1 MSARKVLALL
11 SGSGLGAWAVPQAAY
26 ARYPWEFPTPVTP
39 IAKETLWVHNIF
51 LGFISIVFVVVLSV
65 MLYSLFFH
73 RKSRGAKPANFTA
86 PRTKLQFALSIIPFL
101 ILAFVDYVV
110 MGIPAYH
117 AVLASANTRSGA
129 KMVVK
134 VTGMQWKWQY
144 QYPGLHIKYYSTIS
158 TPQAQIHD
166 LARKNPH
173 FLRQVNHPLVLPVN
187 EKIRVILMSKDV
199 IHSWWVPAF
208 GVKEDSIP
216 GFLRETWLK
225 IDKPGVYRG
234 QCAELCGVGHAFM
247 PVVVDAV
254 SDDQFKQWVGQ
265 EQARERAQ
273 KAEEAAAT
281 SVTYTEA
288 QLVARGQKVFTGNCA
303 ACHQPSGMGIPGT
316 FPPISAG
323 HPFSAAPAM
332 IAKLRSRGFI
342 TPAGRIVEGPVANH
356 IGIVLDGIAGTPMP
370 AFGSSLS
377 NLDIASVITFER
389 NSFGNHT
396 GDVIQPAQVQAARA
410 AAQKP

>member
-1 MSARKVLALL
+1 MALL
-11 SGSGLGAWAVPQAAY
+11 SGLGLAALVAPDAAY

-39 IAKETLWVHNIF
+39 VAKETLWVHNIF
-51 LGFISIVFVVVLSV
+51 LTFISVVFVVVLSI

-73 RKSRGAKPANFTA
+73 RKSRGAMPATFTA
-86 PRTKLQFALSIIPFL
+86 PRTKLQFVLSAIPFL

-117 AVLASANTRSGA
+117 AVLAMANTRA
-129 KMVVK
+129 DAQMVVK

-144 QYPGLHIKYYSTIS
+144 QYPGLHIKYYSSIS

-166 LARKNPH
+166 QEPKNKN

-216 GFLRETWLK
+216 GFLRETWVK

-247 PVVVDAV
+247 PIVVDAV
-254 SDDQFKQWVGQ
+254 SDDQFKQWVAQ
-265 EQARERAQ
+265 EQSREQTVRAQ
-273 KAEEAAAT
+273 QAAAT
-281 SVTYTEA
+281 AVTYTKA
-288 QLVARGQKVFTGNCA
+288 QLVTMGQKVFTANCA
-303 ACHQPSGMGIPGT
+303 ACHQANGMGIPGT
-316 FPPISAG
+316 FPPIASG
-323 HPFSAAPAM
+323 QPFSAAPNM
-332 IAKLRSRGFI
+332 IAALRKRGFI
-342 TPAGRIVEGPVANH
+342 TPGGKIVEGPVVDH
-356 IGIVLDGIAGTPMP
+356 INIVLQGIAGTPMP
-370 AFGSSLS
+370 AFSSSLS
-377 NLDIASVITFER
+377 NEDIAAAVTFER
-389 NSFGNHT
+389 NDFGNHT
-396 GDVIQPAQVQAARA
+396 GDVIQPAEVQAARA
-410 AAQKP
+410 ATQKP

>member
-1 MSARKVLALL
+1 MSARKVMALL
-11 SGSGLGAWAVPQAAY
+11 SGLGLAALVAPDAAQ

-39 IAKETLWVHNIF
+39 VAKETLWVHNIF
-51 LGFISIVFVVVLSV
+51 LTFISIVFVVVLSI

-73 RKSRGAKPANFTA
+73 RKSRGAKAASFTA
-86 PRTKLQFALSIIPFL
+86 PRTKLQFALSTIPFL

-117 AVLASANTRSGA
+117 AVLAMANTRAGSQ
-129 KMVVK
+129 MVVK

-144 QYPGLHIKYYSTIS
+144 EYPGLHIKYLSTIT

-166 LARKNPH
+166 QAPKNKH

-187 EKIRVILMSKDV
+187 EKIRVILASKDV

-216 GFLRETWLK
+216 GFLRETWVK

-254 SDDQFKQWVGQ
+254 SDDQFKQWVAK
-265 EQARERAQ
+265 EQAREQAAKAQ
-273 KAEEAAAT
+273 QAAAT
-281 SVTYTEA
+281 AVTYTEA
-288 QLVARGQKVFTGNCA
+288 QLVTMGQKVFTANCA
-303 ACHQPSGMGIPGT
+303 ACHQASGMGIPGT
-316 FPPISAG
+316 FPPIAAG
-323 HPFSAAPAM
+323 HAFSAAPNM
-332 IAKLRSRGFI
+332 IAQLRKRGFI
-342 TPAGRIVEGPVANH
+342 TPGGKIVEGPVASH
-356 IGIVLDGIAGTPMP
+356 INIVLQGIAGTPMP
-370 AFGSSLS
+370 PFGASLS

-396 GDVIQPAQVQAARA
+396 GDIVQPAQVQAARA
-410 AAQKP
+410 ANQKP